1 MSVANRTAGG
11 WALIAVGLINILVF
25 MIHPVRGDTAPLI
38 GPWGIN
44 AITHTLGVGL
54 MPLLALG
61 CWALAEWLGLDR
73 PMVRLALC
81 CNLLGVVLVCMAG
94 LTSGW
99 ISPAAFDLGP
109 EFGKLGVMSNRA
121 WDRGY
126 VAFIGL
132 GMALNG
138 LSLPAGRTVL
148 RVFGA
153 VTGLLT
159 VGWVLSGAFDPRVH
173 AMLILS
179 LVQVIWFGAMG
190 WVLLKA
196 DPDLPKSDG

>member
-1 MSVANRTAGG
+1 MSTANRTAGG
-11 WALIAVGLINILVF
+11 WALIAVGLINVLVF
-25 MIHPVRGDTAPLI
+25 TIHPVRGDTEPLI

-54 MPLLALG
+54 MPLLLLG

-81 CNLLGVVLVCMAG
+81 CNLLGAVLVCMAG

-99 ISPAAFDLGP
+99 VTPAAFELGP
-109 EFGKLGVMSNRA
+109 EFGNMGAKLNRA

-126 VAFIGL
+126 VAFNGL
-132 GMALNG
+132 GIALNG
-138 LSLPAGRTVL
+138 LALSRTHKVL
-148 RVFGA
+148 
-153 VTGLLT
+153 GLLGACSGLLS
-159 VGWVLSGAFDPRVH
+159 VGWVLSGSFDPRVH

-179 LVQVIWFGAMG
+179 LIQVLWFGAMG
-190 WVLLKA
+190 WVLLKSR
-196 DPDLPKSDG
+196 P

>member
-1 MSVANRTAGG
+1 MSVANQTAGG
-11 WALIAVGLINILVF
+11 RALVLVGVINVLVF
-25 MIHPVRGDTAPLI
+25 TIHPVRGDTAPLI
-38 GPWGIN
+38 GPWGVN

-54 MPLLALG
+54 TPLLALG

-81 CNLLGVVLVCMAG
+81 CNLLGAVLVCMAG

-99 ISPAAFDLGP
+99 ISPVAADMGR
-109 EFGKLGVMSNRA
+109 EFGNFGIISNRA

-126 VAFIGL
+126 IAFISL
-132 GMALNG
+132 GMMLNA
-138 LSLPAGRTVL
+138 LSLPAGHKVL
-148 RVFGA
+148 RLFGA
-153 VTGLLT
+153 AAGLLT
-159 VGWVLSGAFDPRVH
+159 VGWVLSGAFDARVH

-179 LVQVIWFGAMG
+179 LVQIGWFGVMG

-196 DPDLPKSDG
+196 GRKSAQADG